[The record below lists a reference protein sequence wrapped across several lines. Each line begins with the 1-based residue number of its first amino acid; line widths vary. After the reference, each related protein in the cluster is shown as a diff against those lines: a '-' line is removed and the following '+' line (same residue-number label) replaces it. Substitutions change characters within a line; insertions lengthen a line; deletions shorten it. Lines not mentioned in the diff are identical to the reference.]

1 MNASSLSSYFPAG
14 EKALGLAL
22 RNVLTALG
30 STFTVVGIAGN
41 LLVMFIILRFPRMR
55 TASNVYLFSIA
66 LSDLNLVMVAP
77 IIIHFYRSGRW
88 TFGPGSCE
96 AESCIKFTSMFA
108 GFFLVSAFNYQRYR
122 AIANPIETRQRQS
135 LKRAVMICL
144 SLFLLALVANLP
156 LCVTSYVVEEEVK
169 NKTVTVCRYFWPD
182 WGNIPDHVE
191 MAHRLYLTCLGFLL
205 PLCLNF
211 TLYVPIIRKLHSQD
225 AFRSAAAG
233 KHVKDSTTVTK
244 MAVMVTA
251 SFVICVGPF
260 HMYNF
265 ISAVSDIYI
274 PEYVGMW
281 TCVLTFGNSALDPII
296 YALMG
301 TNFRDCIKQLFCRRP
316 LAGETQ
322 KQLNDS
328 DILHANS
335 PLSELK

>member
-1 MNASSLSSYFPAG
+1 MSASNASSYFSAG
-14 EKALGLAL
+14 EKAL

-30 STFTVVGIAGN
+30 STFTVVGLAGN
-41 LLVMFIILRFPRMR
+41 LLVIFIILRFPRMR
-55 TASNVYLFSIA
+55 TVSNVYLFSIA
-66 LSDLNLVMVAP
+66 FSDLNLLMVAP
-77 IIIHFYRSGRW
+77 IVIQFYRYGQW

-108 GFFLVSAFNYQRYR
+108 SFFLVSAFNFQRYK

-135 LKRAVMICL
+135 LKRAALICL
-144 SLFLLALVANLP
+144 SLFILALVANLP
-156 LCVTSYVVEEEVK
+156 FCVTSFVVDHELD
-169 NKTVTVCRYFWPD
+169 NRNVTVCRYFWPD
-182 WGNIPDHVE
+182 WSNISEHAE
-191 MAHRLYLTCLGFLL
+191 RAHRLYLTCLGFLL

-211 TLYVPIIRKLHSQD
+211 TLYVLIVRKLHSQD
-225 AFRSAAAG
+225 AFRSAVAG
-233 KHVKDSTTVTK
+233 KHLKDSTTVTK

-265 ISAVSDIYI
+265 ISAVSDIHMS
-274 PEYVGMW
+274 EYVGMW

-301 TNFRDCIKQLFCRRP
+301 TNFQECMKQLFCRRP
-316 LAGETQ
+316 LPRHASETQ

-328 DILHANS
+328 DVLHENIVS
-335 PLSELK
+335 P